1 MSFILSIEEKMKV
14 VGKTLGVQVLLF
26 FLLLGLVWGAQALY
40 AVIDPVVFPQ
50 RMALP
55 AQAEKLPENDK
66 GKALLDAITHQ
77 MRYELKSPFGWTCN
91 DILFNRFV
99 LDNRAYR
106 QYGVYH
112 ATKVLVDLYSM
123 HIAKLGTS
131 DRESQLLYEA
141 RLNDF
146 SINPRSFWFPS
157 AEGSYEKGLKKCE
170 QYKASLDTGKGVYN
184 ARTDDLFVSFDT
196 VIGENLLGYAMGL
209 LQDSQNLPFYTLD
222 NRIYEIQGM
231 VLVIRDF
238 IGALYELYPEIRNKN
253 NADNM
258 RAAMEYLDKI
268 CTYNPLYITSKVNS
282 GELVVAHLIFAKNRL
297 QDIRDSIRM

>member
-1 MSFILSIEEKMKV
+1 MKLMLNFEEKMKV
-14 VGKTLGVQVLLF
+14 VGKTLGVQ
-26 FLLLGLVWGAQALY
+26 LGLFVLIFGIVWGAQALY
-40 AVIDPVVFPQ
+40 GMIDPVVFPQ
-50 RMALP
+50 RMEVQ
-55 AQAEKLPENDK
+55 AQATSLSEHEK
-66 GKALLDAITHQ
+66 GKILLDSITHQ
-77 MRYELKSPFGWTCN
+77 MRYELNSTFGWTCN

-112 ATKVLVDLYSM
+112 ATKVLMDLYSM
-123 HIAKLGTS
+123 HIAKLGSS
-131 DRESQLLYEA
+131 DRESQFLYEA

-146 SINPRSFWFPS
+146 AINPRKFMFPS
-157 AEGSYEKGLKKCE
+157 AEGSYEKGLKLCE
-170 QYKASLDTGKGVYN
+170 KYKASLDSGKGIYN
-184 ARTDDLFVSFDT
+184 ARTDDFYMSFDT
-196 VIGENLLGYAMGL
+196 VIGENMLGYALGL

-238 IGALYELYPEIRNKN
+238 IGALYDLYPEIREKN

-268 CTYNPLYITSKVNS
+268 STYNPLYIMSGVNS

-297 QDIRDSIRM
+297 EDIRDSIRM